1 MTTQRVQRLFSALS
15 SSPEK
20 EALVFGGRSW
30 TFGDLDDA
38 SRRYAAGLASQGIGR
53 GDRVAVFAEASPEVL
68 ISLLGHYRLGAIHV
82 PINTRYRAE
91 EAGHIL
97 RDSGAR
103 AVLFAAGSDQEGVL
117 RDVGALDGLETRIVI
132 GPTQRAGPSEP
143 ALDFAGFLHMD
154 VEPLPGD
161 PAPEDEDIAVLVYT
175 SGTTGRSKG
184 AALSYRAL
192 VENMSA
198 LTEAWRFSARDRLAL
213 SLPLFHVHGLC
224 IGIHGALLHGMT
236 LLLSARFDAGELVR
250 AFSGQGATVFMGVP
264 TMYVRLLEHLAM
276 HPEAAQVLARAR
288 LFTSGSAPLPG
299 ADFGEFR
306 RLTGHRILE
315 RYGMTETLFTL
326 SNPYDGERRPGTVGF
341 PVGGCDVRI
350 VNDPGD
356 DAGVSEPGEILV
368 RGSGMMTAYWGR
380 PEETRAAFRDG
391 WFATGDVAA
400 RDGDGYVR
408 IIGRKSV
415 DVIKSGGFKISA
427 REIEEVI
434 AGHPSIREVAVVGA
448 PDRVW
453 GERIVAAVV
462 LRGSV
467 DEPGVERQ
475 VTELCSRS
483 LADYK
488 RPKEVRV
495 LDALPRNALGKVQKH
510 RILEALDPGPAGD
523 LKKPD

>member
-1 MTTQRVQRLFSALS
+1 MSSERVARLFSALS
-15 SSPEK
+15 DLPEK

-30 TFGDLDDA
+30 TFGALDAA
-38 SRRYAAGLASQGIGR
+38 SRRYAAGLASRGIGA
-53 GDRVAVFAEASPEVL
+53 GDRVAVFAEASPEAL
-68 ISLLGHYRLGAIHV
+68 IALLGHYRLGAIHV

-97 RDSGAR
+97 QDSGAR
-103 AVLFAAGSDQEGVL
+103 AVLYAAGSEQEGILREIGAAGGLPTGIVL
-117 RDVGALDGLETRIVI
+117 
-132 GPTQRAGPSEP
+132 GPAPRTGPNE
-143 ALDFAGFLHMD
+143 AAVHFAGLLD
-154 VEPLPGD
+154 SEPLPGE
-161 PAPEDEDIAVLVYT
+161 PAPQDEDIAVLVYT

-192 VENMSA
+192 VENTSA
-198 LTEAWRFSARDRLAL
+198 LTGAWRFSARDRLAL

-224 IGIHGALLHGMT
+224 IGIHGSLLHGMT
-236 LLLSARFDAGELVR
+236 LLLSPRFDAGELVR
-250 AFSGQGATVFMGVP
+250 AFSDQGATIFMGVP
-264 TMYVRLLEHLAM
+264 TMYVRLLEHLAL
-276 HPEAAQVLARAR
+276 HPEAAEILSRAR

-326 SNPYDGERRPGTVGF
+326 SNPYEGERRPGTVGL

-350 VNDPGD
+350 VND
-356 DAGVSEPGEILV
+356 ASEEAAVSEPGEILV

-380 PEETRAAFRDG
+380 PEDTRAAFRDG

-434 AGHPSIREVAVVGA
+434 AGHPSILEVAVVGA

-462 LRGSV
+462 LRGPLD
-467 DEPGVERQ
+467 DEAGVEGEVRD
-475 VTELCSRS
+475 LCSRS

-510 RILEALDPGPAGD
+510 RILEALHAEKPGGVR
-523 LKKPD
+523 KPG